1 MSSIALGWVR
11 IKRSLLPRRS
21 RWNSAKR
28 APRNAASSYCSPWIM
43 VPMAPSSTR
52 MRSWAAAS
60 RAVRLGETGTRIGS
74 GSFLCA
80 IRANAEQMAD
90 REHEVRAVHGVEVK
104 GMDAVFCKFLHLA
117 GRDGGGHQLAR
128 LGVIVE
134 AFEFCREAV
143 RHAGAGA
150 RDKIAGL
157 LEIVHRHDAGHDRN
171 IDAARAD
178 PVEIAKIQV
187 VVEEHLGDRAGRA
200 GIDFC
205 LQEIDVGIEIATLG
219 MLLGVGRDRNFDVA
233 MLPLDTGDEIGR
245 TAIAVRMRAVRR
257 ADAAAWIA
265 AN

>member
-104 GMDAVFCKFLHLA
+104 GIDAVFCQFLHLA

-128 LGVIVE
+128 PVVIVE
-134 AFEFCREAV
+134 AFQFCRKPF
-143 RHAGAGA
+143 RHPCPSPPP
-150 RDKIAGL
+150 KIA
-157 LEIVHRHDAGHDRN
+157 
-171 IDAARAD
+171 
-178 PVEIAKIQV
+178 P
-187 VVEEHLGDRAGRA
+187 
-200 GIDFC
+200 
-205 LQEIDVGIEIATLG
+205 
-219 MLLGVGRDRNFDVA
+219 
-233 MLPLDTGDEIGR
+233 
-245 TAIAVRMRAVRR
+245 
-257 ADAAAWIA
+257 
-265 AN
+265 